1 MSGREEWLR
10 DAYSNCGIPK
20 MKQSDLAPVS
30 QEAIKEKML
39 ADASAMRLAYGQHS
53 EEEKKELEAQRQRHL
68 EKYRELLNS

>member
-1 MSGREEWLR
+1 MNNKEWFNEACR
-10 DAYSNCGIPK
+10 NGGIPLQ
-20 MKQSDLAPVS
+20 KQSDLAPVS

-39 ADASAMRLAYGQHS
+39 AEAVTLRLAYAQWS